1 MIFFFLFFRTPT
13 INGPTLKKTQH
24 LIDCTSITLGSTTST
39 NSFELYVFRPHAQM
53 FLKAYACFNE
63 FNVLQKI
70 N

>member
-53 FLKAYACFNE
+53 F
-63 FNVLQKI
+63 
-70 N
+70 